1 MGLSEGELGKDVLG
15 EVAGDE
21 PDGVEE
27 DATEEGEVDVVISSC
42 LVA

>member
-1 MGLSEGELGKDVLG
+1 VGLSEGELGKEVLG

-21 PDGVEE
+21 PDGVDE
-27 DATEEGEVDVVISSC
+27 DVTEDGDVDVVISSC